1 MVREEAAGIPRE
13 VGHEVDDDVVDED
26 PDGREGYVGER
37 VGYSYSSGTIE
48 GIIRLRNQSMSVT
61 VSRAIRRRVTH
72 LFLENGTAKHLD
84 GHLGD
89 VRQ

>member
-1 MVREEAAGIPRE
+1 MVRKEASRVTRQ

-48 GIIRLRNQSMSVT
+48 GIIRLHHQGMSVT
-61 VSRAIRRRVTH
+61 VSKAIRRRVTH
-72 LFLENGTAKHLD
+72 LFLENGTTKHLD